1 MDPPGVA
8 MLGVYGVVGIVGV
21 VIVVGG
27 GGDGLTGEYVLK
39 LETRIR
45 FLFTWCIHKWSWT
58 WGYDRLPGWCCGWWI
73 ATATGTCNKTE

>member
-1 MDPPGVA
+1 

-45 FLFTWCIHKWSWT
+45 FLFT
-58 WGYDRLPGWCCGWWI
+58 
-73 ATATGTCNKTE
+73 